1 MLLWKRWNF
10 ASKTGKKTYLSSADE
25 ISLKELF
32 PRLFALSRN
41 QHHCVASLVDSYV
54 HPHHW
59 NFGFRR
65 NLNEVEVGELVRMLQ
80 ILDRVRVSQYRSDSR
95 RWKLDGSRLFSC
107 KSYTLGKIK
116 TCDHLQKKRP
126 YMCLLPTGV
135 LCAIFAR
142 KVLITCFFT
151 VLFLYKFGGSCS
163 GRLMLA
169 GLFLKAVMSLRLQL
183 RG

>member
-1 MLLWKRWNF
+1 M
-10 ASKTGKKTYLSSADE
+10 DE
-25 ISLKELF
+25 SSLKELF

-41 QHHCVASLVDSYV
+41 QHHCVTSLVDSYV
-54 HPHHW
+54 HPYHW

-95 RWKLDGSRLFSC
+95 RWKLDGSEIW
-107 KSYTLGKIK
+107 KSKAPPKVKSHVWLLALGKFK